1 MTNIILILIVIFII
15 IIVYQIILAKP
26 NTLESFEGTDS
37 TTVAQMQTNITQMQS
52 DITTLQGQVKQLVQ
66 SNQNYSTQ
74 TVNNTPA
81 S

>member
-1 MTNIILILIVIFII
+1 MSNIILILIVIFII

-26 NTLESFEGTDS
+26 NTLESFQGADATTIVQFATD
-37 TTVAQMQTNITQMQS
+37 IKQMQS

-66 SNQNYSTQ
+66 SNQNYTTQ

>member
-1 MTNIILILIVIFII
+1 
-15 IIVYQIILAKP
+15 
-26 NTLESFEGTDS
+26 
-37 TTVAQMQTNITQMQS
+37 MQTNITQMQS

-66 SNQNYSTQ
+66 SNQNYTTQ

>member
-26 NTLESFEGTDS
+26 NKLESFEGPDS
-37 TTVAQMQTNITQMQS
+37 TAAAQMQTNITQMQS
-52 DITTLQGQVKQLVQ
+52 DIKTLQGQVKQLVQ